1 MHIVQRW
8 LKQYTDVR
16 LSPEEIT
23 ERLTMIGLEFESV
36 ERPGD
41 KYKGFVVGEVLD
53 VQRHP
58 KADRLTVCRVA
69 VGKETL
75 QIVCGAPN
83 VAAGQKVPV
92 GLVGA
97 TVPRN
102 QHDPSGKPFVLSKVS
117 LRGVES
123 SGMIC
128 SALELDLGK
137 DSEGILVL
145 EPEAKVGQPLAVY
158 LGLDD
163 VVYDV
168 EITPNRPDWLSHI
181 GFARELS
188 VLTGKPVK
196 IPAVRLKEGKEPI
209 SRHLSITVKD
219 AVNCP
224 RFAARMIRG
233 VRIAPSPKWLQEWLT
248 LAGLRP
254 INNIV
259 DITNFVMYECGH
271 PMHAFDY
278 ALLDKGQLVIRP
290 AHNNLRFTTLDG
302 KEHTMPEGAVM
313 VCDGNKEVS
322 IAGVMGGANSE
333 IRPDTVDVVL
343 ESAYWNPSSIRRTAK
358 ALGIST
364 DASQR
369 FERGA
374 DPNAVPYALN
384 RAAALVCELAGGTLL
399 KGAIDVYP
407 KPIRPRRVTL
417 RPARANAVLGTAIR
431 PSQMVGYLKPL
442 GLRPV
447 KRTSA
452 QITFSVPTF
461 RVDLER
467 EIDLI
472 EEVARVYGYN
482 NIEDKTRTSVDF
494 VQPFAKDTPADLI
507 REKAVAAGLREV
519 ITNSMQ
525 DEYRSGLGRR
535 APVKILNPQNQD
547 MIHLRTGLVPGM
559 LDVVAR
565 NIRASVFD
573 MRLFEIG
580 HVFSMSDP
588 GEATLVE
595 KYREEERIA
604 LLLTGNAEE
613 QHWSRQARTVDFFD
627 MKGVVEG
634 LLRALALDKWRLISY
649 STDDGLTEDAL
660 ALEIHGSYAGHFGRV
675 RAEVLKFFGIEQDV
689 FVAEFVLAPLSGV
702 EGREFEPLPRYPRV
716 RRDVAFGVREELEA
730 GAIIEVI
737 RASAGELLQG
747 VDVFDVYQG
756 ANLPAGTKSLAFTL
770 DLLSREGTL
779 TESDIDAVM
788 QRVINGVQES
798 CGATLRGVKE

>member
-8 LKQYTDVR
+8 LQQYTEVR

-23 ERLTMIGLEFESV
+23 ERLTMIGLEFESFGN
-36 ERPGD
+36 PGD
-41 KYKGFVVGEVLD
+41 RYRGFVVGEVLD

-97 TVPRN
+97 TIPHN
-102 QHDPSGKPFVLSKVS
+102 QHDPSGKPFVLSRVS

-137 DSEGILVL
+137 DAEGILVL
-145 EPEAKVGQPLAVY
+145 DPDAKVGQPLAEY

-168 EITPNRPDWLSHI
+168 EITPNRPDCLSHI

-196 IPAVRLKEGKEPI
+196 TPVVRLNEDKEPV
-209 SRHLSITVKD
+209 SRHLSIAVQDT
-219 AVNCP
+219 VNCP
-224 RFAARMIRG
+224 RFAARMIRDVKIG
-233 VRIAPSPKWLQEWLT
+233 PSPKWLQHWLT

-254 INNIV
+254 INNVV

-278 ALLDKGQLVIRP
+278 ALLEKGRLVIRP
-290 AHNNLRFTTLDG
+290 AAKDLRFTTLDG
-302 KEHTMPEGAVM
+302 KEHAMPEGAVM
-313 VCDGNKEVS
+313 VCDGTKEVS

-343 ESAYWNPSSIRRTAK
+343 ESAYWNPSSIRRTSK

-384 RAAALVCELAGGTLL
+384 RAAALVCELAGGRLL

-407 KPIRPRRVTL
+407 KPIRPRKVAL

-431 PSQMVGYLKPL
+431 PSRMVSYLKPL

-447 KRTSA
+447 KRTSTA
-452 QITFSVPTF
+452 ITFSVPTF

-472 EEVARVYGYN
+472 EEIARVHGYN

-494 VQPFAKDTPADLI
+494 VQPFAKTTPADRVRDHAI
-507 REKAVAAGLREV
+507 AAGLREV

-525 DEYRSGLGRR
+525 DEYRAGLGGRR
-535 APVKILNPQNQD
+535 PVKILNPQNQE
-547 MIHLRTGLVPGM
+547 MVNLRTSLIPGM

-565 NIRASVFD
+565 NIRGSMFE

-580 HVFSMSDP
+580 HVFSMADP
-588 GEATLVE
+588 GETTLIAN
-595 KYREEERIA
+595 YREEERIA
-604 LLLTGNAEE
+604 VLLTGRADEL
-613 QHWSRQARTVDFFD
+613 HWSRPDRTVDFFD
-627 MKGVVEG
+627 IKGVVEG
-634 LLRALALDKWRLISY
+634 LLKALALDKWRLISY

-660 ALEIHGSYAGHFGRV
+660 ALDIHGSYAGHFGRV
-675 RAEVLKFFGIEQDV
+675 RSEVLKFFGIEQDV
-689 FVAEFVLAPLSGV
+689 FVAEFVLAPLAHTES
-702 EGREFEPLPRYPRV
+702 RLFEPLPRYPAV
-716 RRDVAFGVREELEA
+716 RRDVAFGVRQDLEA
-730 GAIIEVI
+730 GAIMDVI
-737 RASAGELLQG
+737 RASAGELLRS

-770 DLLSREGTL
+770 ELQSREGTL
-779 TESDIDAVM
+779 TEADIETVM
-788 QRVINGVQES
+788 QRIIRGVQES